1 MNKLFLFLLMMKSLL
16 LASSIEVS
24 VVTPVQNSDTIK
36 IEADGLVISK
46 NITLTAKTS
55 GIIHRYVNDNVNVAK
70 GELLAKVD
78 DKRRHMKLNYLKE
91 RLKFLDNQLIFE
103 KDRVQ
108 EIQEKYKMGIAPKNE
123 FLNEK
128 IILEQFQE
136 SKKSTLSDYKILQLE
151 EKESVVIAKEDG
163 FITQLSNENKFVNY
177 GDSLGILTPKD
188 VEVKLFVDSKYANNI
203 QEGMNVNMQSSYGKM
218 TGTVRGVLAQTSS
231 NLLEV
236 MVASNSILPVNLQLK
251 AEINIQNIKGLKI
264 PKSAIV
270 LVDNQPAVYEIRDG
284 IVHLKFIEILSD
296 RVDFALIK
304 NTLSKDAKI
313 ALKNTYMLHDNL
325 EVIVK

>member
-1 MNKLFLFLLMMKSLL
+1 MNKLFLFLLMKSLL
-16 LASSIEVS
+16 LASSIDVS

-46 NITLTAKTS
+46 NITLTAKTR
-55 GIIHRYVNDNVNVAK
+55 GIIHRYVNDNVNVTK

-78 DKRRHMKLNYLKE
+78 DKRRLVKLNSLKE

-136 SKKSTLSDYKILQLE
+136 SKKSTLSDYEILQLE

-218 TGTVRGVLAQTSS
+218 TGTVRDVLAQTSS

-251 AEINIQNIKGLKI
+251 AEINIRNIKGLKI

-270 LVDNQPAVYEIRDG
+270 LVDNQPAVYEIREG

-296 RVDFALIK
+296 RIDFVLIK
-304 NTLSKDAKI
+304 NSLSKDAQI
-313 ALKNTYMLHDNL
+313 AFKNAYMLHDNL
-325 EVIVK
+325 EVTVK